1 MFLDLICRR
10 NPDLVTDAIALHQQG
25 RIPANSY
32 VIDLD
37 TVRENARQLRAA
49 GDRHKL
55 SVFAMTK
62 QMGRNPAFCR
72 ALREGGIE
80 AAVAVDM
87 ECARVTR
94 RAGLRI
100 GNIGH
105 LVQVPRAEAD
115 AAASLEPAYWTVF
128 NDEKAAEAAK
138 ASARRGQ
145 SQALLARI
153 QAPGDLF
160 YKGHEG
166 GFDADAIVAVAD
178 RLDALPDARFAGIV
192 TFPAL
197 LFDHAARKVLP
208 TRNLGTLEAAADK
221 LRAAGRR
228 DLQINAPG
236 TNSAVLFETLAAA
249 GATQVEPGHGLT
261 GTTALH
267 IFEDLPERPA
277 AVYLTEVSHHYGGK
291 AYCFGGGLYI
301 DPIFPAYD
309 LKAVV
314 ATEPTTAASTWLS
327 VEIPPPEA
335 IDYYGMIDVPAG
347 RVVRPGD
354 SVVFGF
360 RIQAFVTRAYV
371 VGVAGIGSGNP
382 TPQGIFTAL
391 GAPASWPA

>member
-1 MFLDLICRR
+1 MFLDVICRR
-10 NPDLVTDAIALHQQG
+10 NPALVTDAIALHQQG

-37 TVRENARQLRAA
+37 TVRANASQLRAA
-49 GDRHKL
+49 GDRHRLK
-55 SVFAMTK
+55 VFAMTK

-72 ALREGGIE
+72 ALLEGGIV
-80 AAVAVDM
+80 ASVAVDM
-87 ECARVTR
+87 ECARVTH

-115 AAASLEPAYWTVF
+115 AAAALAPDYWTVF
-128 NDEKAAEAAK
+128 NDEKAAEAAA
-138 ASARRGQ
+138 ASRRRER

-153 QAPGDLF
+153 QAPDDLF

-166 GFDADAIVAVAD
+166 GFDAAAAATVAD
-178 RLDALPDARFAGIV
+178 RLDALDGARFAGIT

-197 LFDHAARKVLP
+197 LFDHAQRRVLP
-208 TRNLGTLEAAADK
+208 TRNLHTLEAAAER
-221 LRAAGRR
+221 LAAAGRR

-236 TNSAVLFETLAAA
+236 TNSAVMFEALAAA

-267 IFEDLPERPA
+267 AVEDLPERPA
-277 AVYLTEVSHHYGGK
+277 AVYLTEVSHHYGGR
-291 AYCFGGGLYI
+291 AYCFGGGLYV
-301 DPIFPAYD
+301 DPIFPAYEV
-309 LKAVV
+309 KAVV
-314 ATEPTTAASTWLS
+314 AAEPTATASARLA
-327 VEIPPPEA
+327 VEIPPAEA

-371 VGVAGIGSGNP
+371 VGVAGIGTGSP
-382 TPQGIFTAL
+382 TPQGIFTAQ
-391 GAPASWPA
+391 GAPTSWPA